1 MQSDVFAITP
11 SSYDNFY
18 FSSATATGTISLLK
32 STPSRNGAGYKVSVQ
47 NSAGDD
53 SSTNYNISGFV
64 VGDLGGNTVTETLAG
79 GESAVTVFTTNY
91 FAEVTNFAVAAG
103 TSVGTIQV
111 GFGGDSTIALPRTRI
126 KAFNYAAPTAS
137 GSITV
142 TRNDDSTLPI
152 LEITSPEGIV
162 QSSHLTIPENGV
174 LTTGSNTNNFAIVTL
189 SNITSLT
196 LYCG

>member
-11 SSYDNFY
+11 SSDNNFY
-18 FSSATATGTISLLK
+18 FASATATGTISLLK
-32 STPSRNGAGYKVSVQ
+32 SIPSRNGAGYKVSVQ

-64 VGDLGGNTVTETLAG
+64 VGDLGASTVTETLAG

-91 FAEVTNFAVAAG
+91 FAEVINFAVAAG

-111 GFGGDSTIALPRTRI
+111 GYGGDIALPRTRI
-126 KAFNYAAPTAS
+126 KAFNYAAPTAA

-142 TRNDDSTLPI
+142 TRDDNSTLPI
-152 LEITSPEGIV
+152 LEITSPA
-162 QSSHLTIPENGV
+162 
-174 LTTGSNTNNFAIVTL
+174 GS
-189 SNITSLT
+189 
-196 LYCG
+196 

>member
-11 SSYDNFY
+11 SSDDNFY
-18 FSSATATGTISLLK
+18 FASATATGTVTLLRHV
-32 STPSRNGAGYKVSVQ
+32 PARNGAGYKVSVQ

-64 VGDLGGNTVTETLAG
+64 VGDLGGRTVTETLAG
-79 GESAVTVFTTNY
+79 GESAVTVFS
-91 FAEVTNFAVAAG
+91 TNFYSRLISFEVDSG

-111 GFGGDSTIALPRTRI
+111 GYGGDLALPRTRI
-126 KAFNYAAPTAS
+126 KAFNYAAQTAA

-142 TRNDDSTLPI
+142 SSNEDSVLPI
-152 LEITSPEGIV
+152 LEINSPAGIV
-162 QSSHLTIPENGV
+162 ESSHLTIPENGI
-174 LTTGSNTNNFAIVTL
+174 LTAGTNINSFATVTL
-189 SNITSLT
+189 SNITNLT

>member
-11 SSYDNFY
+11 SSDDNFY
-18 FSSATATGTISLLK
+18 FASATATGTVTLLRHV
-32 STPSRNGAGYKVSVQ
+32 PARNGAGYKVSVQ

-64 VGDLGGNTVTETLAG
+64 VGDLGGRTVTETLAG
-79 GESAVTVFTTNY
+79 GESAVTVFS
-91 FAEVTNFAVAAG
+91 TNFYSKLISFEVDSG

-111 GFGGDSTIALPRTRI
+111 GYGGDLALPRTRI
-126 KAFNYAAPTAS
+126 KAFNYAAQTAA

-142 TRNDDSTLPI
+142 SSNEDSVLPI
-152 LEITSPEGIV
+152 LEINSPAGIV
-162 QSSHLTIPENGV
+162 ESSHLTIPENGI
-174 LTTGSNTNNFAIVTL
+174 LTTGTSINSFATVTL
-189 SNITSLT
+189 SNITNLT

>member
-11 SSYDNFY
+11 SSDDNFY
-18 FSSATATGTISLLK
+18 FASATATGTISLLK

-64 VGDLGGNTVTETLAG
+64 VGDLGGKTVTETLAG

-111 GFGGDSTIALPRTRI
+111 GYGGDLARSRTRI
-126 KAFNYAAPTAS
+126 KAFNYAAPTAA

-142 TRNDDSTLPI
+142 TRDDDSTLPI
-152 LEITSPEGIV
+152 LEITSPAGIV

>member
-11 SSYDNFY
+11 SSDDNFY
-18 FSSATATGTISLLK
+18 FASATATGTISLLK
-32 STPSRNGAGYKVSVQ
+32 STPSRNGAGYKVAVQ

-53 SSTNYNISGFV
+53 SDTDYNISGFV

-91 FAEVTNFAVAAG
+91 FAAVTNFEVDSG

-111 GFGGDSTIALPRTRI
+111 GFGGDLALPRTRI
-126 KAFNYAAPTAS
+126 KAFNYAAPTAA
-137 GSITV
+137 GSIVV
-142 TRNDDSTLPI
+142 TRDDATLPI
-152 LEITSPEGIV
+152 LEITSPAGIV
-162 QSSHLTIPENGV
+162 QSSHLSIPENGI
-174 LTTGSNTNNFAIVTL
+174 LTTGSNTNNYAIVTL
-189 SNITSLT
+189 TNITALT

>member
-11 SSYDNFY
+11 SSDNNFY
-18 FSSATATGTISLLK
+18 FASATATGTISLLK

-64 VGDLGGNTVTETLAG
+64 VGDLGASTVTETLAG

-111 GFGGDSTIALPRTRI
+111 GYGGDIALPRTRI
-126 KAFNYAAPTAS
+126 KAFNYAAPTAA

-142 TRNDDSTLPI
+142 TRDDNSSLPI
-152 LEITSPEGIV
+152 LEITSPAGIV
-162 QSSHLTIPENGV
+162 ESSHLTIPENGI
-174 LTTGSNTNNFAIVTL
+174 LTTGSNNNNYAIVSLT
-189 SNITSLT
+189 NITSLT

>member
-11 SSYDNFY
+11 SSDNNFY
-18 FSSATATGTISLLK
+18 FASATATGTISLLK

-64 VGDLGGNTVTETLAG
+64 VGDLGASTVTETLAG

-91 FAEVTNFAVAAG
+91 FAEVTNFTVAAG

-111 GFGGDSTIALPRTRI
+111 GYGGDIALPRTRI
-126 KAFNYAAPTAS
+126 KAFNYAAPTAA

-142 TRNDDSTLPI
+142 TRDDNSTLPI
-152 LEITSPEGIV
+152 LEITSPAGIV
-162 QSSHLTIPENGV
+162 ESSHLTIPENGI
-174 LTTGSNTNNFAIVTL
+174 LTTGSNNNNYAIVSLT
-189 SNITSLT
+189 NITSLT

>member
-1 MQSDVFAITP
+1 M
-11 SSYDNFY
+11 
-18 FSSATATGTISLLK
+18 
-32 STPSRNGAGYKVSVQ
+32 SVQ

-64 VGDLGGNTVTETLAG
+64 VGDLGGKTVTETLAG

-111 GFGGDSTIALPRTRI
+111 GYGGDLALPRTRI
-126 KAFNYAAPTAS
+126 KAFNYAAPTAA

-152 LEITSPEGIV
+152 LEITSPAGIV

>member
-11 SSYDNFY
+11 SSDNNFY
-18 FSSATATGTISLLK
+18 FASATATGTISLLK

-64 VGDLGGNTVTETLAG
+64 VGDLGASTVTETLAG

-111 GFGGDSTIALPRTRI
+111 GYGGDIALPRTRI
-126 KAFNYAAPTAS
+126 KAFNYAAPTAA

-142 TRNDDSTLPI
+142 TRDDNSTLPI
-152 LEITSPEGIV
+152 LEITSPAGIV
-162 QSSHLTIPENGV
+162 ESSHLTIPENGI
-174 LTTGSNTNNFAIVTL
+174 LTTGSNNNNYAIVSLT
-189 SNITSLT
+189 NITSLT

>member
-11 SSYDNFY
+11 SSDDNFY
-18 FSSATATGTISLLK
+18 FASATATGTITLLRHI
-32 STPSRNGAGYKVSVQ
+32 PARNGAGYKVSVQ

-64 VGDLGGNTVTETLAG
+64 VGDLGGRTVTETLAG
-79 GESAVTVFTTNY
+79 GESAVTVFS
-91 FAEVTNFAVAAG
+91 TNFYSRLISFEVDSG

-111 GFGGDSTIALPRTRI
+111 GYGGDLALPRTRI
-126 KAFNYAAPTAS
+126 KAFNYAAQTAA

-142 TRNDDSTLPI
+142 SSNEDSVLPI
-152 LEITSPEGIV
+152 LEINSPAGIV
-162 QSSHLTIPENGV
+162 ESSHLTIPENGI
-174 LTTGSNTNNFAIVTL
+174 LTTGTNINSFATVTL
-189 SNITSLT
+189 SNITNLT

>member
-11 SSYDNFY
+11 SSDDNFY
-18 FSSATATGTISLLK
+18 FASATATGTVTLLRHV
-32 STPSRNGAGYKVSVQ
+32 PARNGAGYKVSVQ

-64 VGDLGGNTVTETLAG
+64 VGDLGGRTVTETLAG
-79 GESAVTVFTTNY
+79 GESAVTVFS
-91 FAEVTNFAVAAG
+91 TNFYSELISFEVDSG

-111 GFGGDSTIALPRTRI
+111 GYGGDLALPRTRI
-126 KAFNYAAPTAS
+126 KAFNYAAQTAA

-142 TRNDDSTLPI
+142 SSNEDSVLPI
-152 LEITSPEGIV
+152 LEINSPAGIV
-162 QSSHLTIPENGV
+162 ESSHLTIPENGI
-174 LTTGSNTNNFAIVTL
+174 LTTGTNINSFATVTL
-189 SNITSLT
+189 SNITNLT

>member
-11 SSYDNFY
+11 SSDDNFY
-18 FSSATATGTISLLK
+18 FASATATGTISLLK

-64 VGDLGGNTVTETLAG
+64 VGDLGGSTVTETLAG

-111 GFGGDSTIALPRTRI
+111 GYGGDIALPRTRI
-126 KAFNYAAPTAS
+126 KAFNYAAPTAA

-142 TRNDDSTLPI
+142 TRDDNSALPI
-152 LEITSPEGIV
+152 LEITSPVGIV
-162 QSSHLTIPENGV
+162 ESSHLTIPENGI
-174 LTTGSNTNNFAIVTL
+174 LTTGSNNNNYAIVSLT
-189 SNITSLT
+189 NITSLT

>member
-11 SSYDNFY
+11 SSDNNFY
-18 FSSATATGTISLLK
+18 FASATATGTISLLK

-53 SSTNYNISGFV
+53 SSTSYNISGFV
-64 VGDLGGNTVTETLAG
+64 VGDLGASTVTETLAG

-111 GFGGDSTIALPRTRI
+111 GYGGDIALPRTRI
-126 KAFNYAAPTAS
+126 KAFNYAAPTAA

-142 TRNDDSTLPI
+142 TRDDNSTLPI
-152 LEITSPEGIV
+152 LEITSPAGIV
-162 QSSHLTIPENGV
+162 ESSHLTIPENGI
-174 LTTGSNTNNFAIVTL
+174 LTTGSNNNNYAIVSLT
-189 SNITSLT
+189 NITSLT